1 MTNMVDHHATHS
13 DAAPKTQTLERPA
26 RQAITVA
33 SYNIHKC
40 VGVDGIFDPSRTA
53 DVIEE
58 IMPDIIA
65 LQEVDTR
72 FGERRGLLDL
82 ERLERQSG
90 LLPIPLSK
98 PQPAH
103 GWHGNIIL
111 FRQGTIRDVH
121 EIKLPGL
128 EPRGALVA
136 EFEFSAT
143 SSLRIIAAHL
153 GLLRR
158 SRYQQAARITELIN
172 AKSKMPTLLLGDL
185 NEWRLGGRTSL
196 HSFRP
201 AFRTFP
207 EAVPS
212 YPSRL
217 PILALDRIIANR
229 AGLLAS
235 VEVHDTPLSRIASDH
250 LPLKTKVRI

>member
-1 MTNMVDHHATHS
+1 MNKAGHRAT
-13 DAAPKTQTLERPA
+13 DGNAAAAKPA
-26 RQAITVA
+26 SAPAPRQEIIVA

-40 VGVDGIFDPSRTA
+40 VGVDGKFDPARIA

-58 IMPDIIA
+58 MKPDIIA

-82 ERLERQSG
+82 EKLERRTG
-90 LLPIPLSK
+90 LLPIPLSR

-111 FRQGTIRDVH
+111 YRQGNIRDVH
-121 EIKLPGL
+121 EVKLPGL

-136 EFEFSAT
+136 EFEFGAEAQ
-143 SSLRIIAAHL
+143 LRVIAAHL

-158 SRYQQAARITELIN
+158 SRYQQADRITELLN
-172 AKSKMPTLLLGDL
+172 SKSKMPTLLLGDL

-207 EAVPS
+207 DAVPS

-217 PILALDRIIANR
+217 PVLALDRIIANR
-229 AGLLAS
+229 AGLLAP
-235 VEVHDTPLSRIASDH
+235 VAAHDTPLSRVASDH
-250 LPLKTKVRI
+250 LPLKTIVRI